1 MKASD
6 TRTAEINPECAI
18 DSLLDA
24 PQPRTMIVEKADIVI
39 SLNGRDEGKRFLV
52 IGTLDEYALLAD
64 GKGRKID
71 KPKRKK
77 HKHLKLEDKAQDLI
91 AAKLI
96 AGEKVTN
103 NEIRR
108 TLAQHTAAREEKGG
122 M

>member
-1 MKASD
+1 MMI
-6 TRTAEINPECAI
+6 EI
-18 DSLLDA
+18 
-24 PQPRTMIVEKADIVI
+24 ADIVI

-52 IGTLDEYALLAD
+52 VDAGDEYSLIAD

-77 HKHLKLEDKAQDLI
+77 NKHLIFEDKGTGPI

-96 AGEKVTN
+96 NREKVTN
-103 NEIRR
+103 NELRR
-108 TLAQHTAAREEKGG
+108 ALAQYADVGKGG